1 MARVLVVEDN
11 VGLAQMIEEILEL
24 RDHDVLIARNGQDAI
39 EIARSEKPQL
49 VLMDV
54 MLPGRSGLDVA
65 RLIRSEP
72 DLNLAHVPIIAMS
85 AGANLRVVAE
95 SGEFT
100 SVLSKPFDVDTLIA
114 IVDTHTSGIV

>member
-11 VGLAQMIEEILEL
+11 VELAAMIEQVLEL
-24 RDHDVLIARNGQDAI
+24 GDHDVLIARDGQSAI
-39 EIARSEKPQL
+39 DIARLERPDL

-54 MLPGRSGLDVA
+54 MLPIRSGLDVT

-72 DLNLAHVPIIAMS
+72 DRTLASVPIIAMS
-85 AGANLRVVAE
+85 ASANLRVVAE

-100 SVLSKPFDVDTLIA
+100 SVLPKPFDIDTLIA
-114 IVDTHTSGIV
+114 IVDIHTSDVP

>member
-11 VGLAQMIEEILEL
+11 VELAAMIEQILEL
-24 RDHDVLIARNGQDAI
+24 GDHDVLIARNGQDAI
-39 EIARSEKPQL
+39 DIARRERPDM

-54 MLPGRSGLDVA
+54 MLPVRSGLDVT

-72 DLNLAHVPIIAMS
+72 DPVLASIPIIAMS
-85 AGANLRVVAE
+85 ASANLRVVAE

-100 SVLSKPFDVDTLIA
+100 SVLSKPFDIDTLIA
-114 IVDTHTSGIV
+114 IVDIHTADRP